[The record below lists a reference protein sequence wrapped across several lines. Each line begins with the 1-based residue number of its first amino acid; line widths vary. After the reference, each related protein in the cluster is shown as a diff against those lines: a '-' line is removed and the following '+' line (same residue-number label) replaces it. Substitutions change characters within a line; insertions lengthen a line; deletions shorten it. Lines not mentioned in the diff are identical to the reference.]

1 MKMAEV
7 KGFVFESRE
16 PANKSR
22 YSQQG
27 SRAVRPELTDERDP
41 GVMKSGA
48 RIRARGVKNFNLE
61 LYHRLCLHAPR

>member
-41 GVMKSGA
+41 GV
-48 RIRARGVKNFNLE
+48 
-61 LYHRLCLHAPR
+61 RL